1 MTRWDRISR
10 SMNAWKGDI
19 TGGFGP
25 GEMEAIMNR
34 QRFVKNILKM
44 ENEWLAADLVQLAR
58 KDPVTAE
65 VEITE
70 ILNNLCTP
78 RGLHARVRR
87 AEEKVNL
94 IVKVD
99 PRECEDR

>member
-1 MTRWDRISR
+1 
-10 SMNAWKGDI
+10 
-19 TGGFGP
+19 
-25 GEMEAIMNR
+25 MNR

-58 KDPVTAE
+58 KNPVAAE
-65 VEITE
+65 SEITE
-70 ILNNLCTP
+70 ILNNLCTT

-94 IVKVD
+94 IAKID
-99 PRECEDR
+99 RMECENE

>member
-1 MTRWDRISR
+1 
-10 SMNAWKGDI
+10 
-19 TGGFGP
+19 
-25 GEMEAIMNR
+25 MNR
-34 QRFVKNILKM
+34 QRFVKNVLKM

-65 VEITE
+65 AQITE

-94 IVKVD
+94 VIMVD
-99 PRECEDR
+99 RMECENR

>member
-1 MTRWDRISR
+1 
-10 SMNAWKGDI
+10 
-19 TGGFGP
+19 
-25 GEMEAIMNR
+25 METIMNR

-58 KDPVTAE
+58 KNPVAAE
-65 VEITE
+65 AEITE
-70 ILNNLCTP
+70 ILNELCTP

-99 PRECEDR
+99 LRECENL

>member
-1 MTRWDRISR
+1 
-10 SMNAWKGDI
+10 
-19 TGGFGP
+19 
-25 GEMEAIMNR
+25 MNR
-34 QRFVKNILKM
+34 QRFARNIIKM

-78 RGLHARVRR
+78 CGLHTRVRR
-87 AEEKVNL
+87 AEEKVDL
-94 IVKVD
+94 IVKID
-99 PRECEDR
+99 RMECENERERNRLEMRNFL